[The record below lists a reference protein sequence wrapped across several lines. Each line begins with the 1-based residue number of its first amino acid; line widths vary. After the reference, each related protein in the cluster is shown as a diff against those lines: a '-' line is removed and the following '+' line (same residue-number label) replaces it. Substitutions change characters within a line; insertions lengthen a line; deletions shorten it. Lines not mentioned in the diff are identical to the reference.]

1 MIEAVLRSTRHPEY
15 GEVSISFPILR
26 KEYDHTIELIL
37 TVNLKELASVDE
49 ERNAYIMEKGEYNIL
64 LGTGSQETVC
74 VADIVVD
81 EEILV
86 RPLIGD
92 IGLNEANK
100 GKIDFLK
107 QENPRTVEKSGDVP
121 RLHVSAADV
130 RPDWPV
136 YKGYDFSVSAQ
147 ASVLQDVLEGRV
159 SMEMFLNQMSVE
171 ELAVLCNGFGPGLP
185 FGGLGKQA
193 PRPDMGDVVLE
204 ASKREAQIHRAEK
217 DHSDYLKEQ
226 EEGWSTLSIYADEYG
241 YSGEEIIADEAH
253 DVEAEAIMRIE
264 TAALQKA
271 LTRLDSQNYQLI
283 HALYLADNQKTERE
297 IAQELGVSQNAINK
311 QKKKILKT
319 LKFLVVKLQ
328 KSSQ

>member
-1 MIEAVLRSTRHPEY
+1 MYTRY
-15 GEVSISFPILR
+15 FRR
-26 KEYDHTIELIL
+26 KDP
-37 TVNLKELASVDE
+37 KC
-49 ERNAYIMEKGEYNIL
+49 RP
-64 LGTGSQETVC
+64 
-74 VADIVVD
+74 
-81 EEILV
+81 EEIEW
-86 RPLIGD
+86 I
-92 IGLNEANK
+92 EMS
-100 GKIDFLK
+100 GKEFYRFV
-107 QENPRTVEKSGDVP
+107 NS
-121 RLHVSAADV
+121 S
-130 RPDWPV
+130 
-136 YKGYDFSVSAQ
+136 
-147 ASVLQDVLEGRV
+147 EGQGRY
-159 SMEMFLNQMSVE
+159 FI
-171 ELAVLCNGFGPGLP
+171 
-185 FGGLGKQA
+185 
-193 PRPDMGDVVLE
+193 DMGDVVLE

-226 EEGWSTLSIYADEYG
+226 EEGWSTLSIYADERG
-241 YSGEEIIADEAH
+241 YSGEEIIADEVH